1 MVNLKMPGPEEI
13 ALKVGELKAK
23 LSGLQVSDLKA
34 LGSKVP
40 ALKKPALT
48 PKMRKAL
55 TTCGIAVAVLV
66 VAFVGWNLF
75 HAAEQHHEVR
85 VLGDAIASSEADLA
99 GLDREVSALIGSV
112 GRAPSLKESDT
123 YMATFKDL
131 ADRGVATT
139 ARHLQ
144 AIEGIA
150 VPEAHEGVREAYLQA
165 LDHLNRAYTL
175 WSASATAYDLRH
187 YGEAEKQ
194 IGEAD
199 REWQAYEL
207 AINDYNREIILSQE
221 KREGS

>member
-1 MVNLKMPGPEEI
+1 MPGPEEI

-23 LSGLQVSDLKA
+23 LSGLQVSGLKT
-34 LGSKVP
+34 LRPKMP
-40 ALKKPALT
+40 ELKKPTLT

-55 TTCGIAVAVLV
+55 TICGIAVAVLI
-66 VAFVGWNLF
+66 VAVVGWTLF
-75 HAAEQHHEVR
+75 HAVEQQHEVR

-99 GLDREVSALIGSV
+99 GLDGEASALIGSV
-112 GRAPSLKESDT
+112 GKAPSIKESDA
-123 YMATFKDL
+123 YMAKFEDL
-131 ADRGVATT
+131 ANRGVATT

-150 VPEAHEGVREAYLQA
+150 VPETHEGVREAYLQA

-175 WSASATAYDLRH
+175 WSASATAYDLRR
-187 YGEAEKQ
+187 YAEAEKQ

-199 REWQAYEL
+199 REWQAYET
-207 AINDYNREIILSQE
+207 AINTYSREIILSQE